1 MERIQRGAVRMLR
14 LQHLSYKERSGELGL
29 FNLEKERLQGDLIAA
44 LQYLRGGYKQEGE
57 QLIVV
62 IGQGGM
68 VLS

>member
-1 MERIQRGAVRMLR
+1 MLR
-14 LQHLSYKERSGELGL
+14 LQHLSYEERLGELGL
-29 FNLEKERLQGDLIAA
+29 FNLEKGRLQGDLIVA

>member
-1 MERIQRGAVRMLR
+1 MLR
-14 LQHLSYKERSGELGL
+14 LQHLSYEERLGELGL
-29 FNLEKERLQGDLIAA
+29 FNLEKERLQGDLISD